1 MKEERYF
8 YVSEASALSE
18 LPEEEATH
26 ALRVLRLKEG
36 DEMMLMDGK
45 GTFFRAAVS
54 MATGKHCFYQIL
66 ETLPQQRTWQGHL
79 HLAIAPTKMMERIEW
94 LAEKATEVGFDEL
107 SLLDCR
113 FSERHVVKTPR
124 LEKIVVSAMKQ
135 SRKAWKPIV
144 NEMQDFKTFIAQHS
158 TGRRYIAH
166 CYEEVERVNLFQTL
180 PQPLPIR
187 EGRKYSQDEEKVKKL
202 VEEVSSPLPY
212 REGQGESLL
221 VLIGPEGDFSID
233 EVRMAVDAGFVS
245 VDLGPSRLR
254 TETAGLAAVIMMQL
268 SQQ

>member
-8 YVSEASALSE
+8 YAPEASALSE

-36 DEMMLMDGK
+36 DEMMLMDGA
-45 GTFFRAAVS
+45 GTFYRAAVS
-54 MATGKHCFYQIL
+54 MTSGKHCFYQIL

-113 FSERHVVKTPR
+113 FSERRVVKTPR
-124 LEKIVVSAMKQ
+124 LEKIVISAMKQ
-135 SRKAWKPIV
+135 SRKAWKPVV
-144 NEMQDFKTFIAQHS
+144 NEMLDFRSFIARHT
-158 TGRRYIAH
+158 TGHRYIAH
-166 CYEEVERVNLFQTL
+166 CYEEVPRKNLF
-180 PQPLPIR
+180 
-187 EGRKYSQDEEKVKKL
+187 
-202 VEEVSSPLPY
+202 
-212 REGQGESLL
+212 SLLSEANEAAETL

-233 EVRMAVDAGFVS
+233 EVRTAVDAGYVS
-245 VDLGPSRLR
+245 VDLGKSRLR
-254 TETAGLAAVIMMQL
+254 TETAGLAAVMMMQL
-268 SQQ
+268 SRQ

>member
-1 MKEERYF
+1 M
-8 YVSEASALSE
+8 SE

-54 MATGKHCFYQIL
+54 MTAGKHCLYQIL

-94 LAEKATEVGFDEL
+94 LAEKATEVGLDEL

-113 FSERHVVKTPR
+113 FSERHVVKTHR

-135 SRKAWKPIV
+135 SRKAWKPVI
-144 NEMQDFKTFIAQHS
+144 NEMQDFKTFIAHHT
-158 TGRRYIAH
+158 TGRRFIAH
-166 CYEEVERVNLFQTL
+166 CYDEVPRTNLFQELKPT
-180 PQPLPIR
+180 PCPSQG
-187 EGRKYSQDEEKVKKL
+187 EGSLDTPTCDNKGLQSNQ
-202 VEEVSSPLPY
+202 SPLLLGG
-212 REGQGESLL
+212 EGDGL

-233 EVRMAVDAGFVS
+233 EVRMAVDAGYVS

-254 TETAGLAAVIMMQL
+254 TETAGLAAVMMMQL